1 MKKISFL
8 IFIVA
13 FTTSC
18 TSTLFSTI
26 DVLRP
31 ATISF
36 DKSAKN
42 ILILNNTV
50 VQPAIVGHTSQLLGE
65 KKKNLSVNTDSLAIF
80 CLSVVNEEFQKKE
93 FFENTYLQLTSTNTN
108 GSYLIAQPPLSDSLQ
123 ALQSKYDVDAILS
136 LDKLRVTDKLEEYY
150 DEGIGSYYAIL
161 EANYESSWTVS
172 YPKLNKSN
180 SFSFK
185 DTIYWDNESF
195 QRKKAL
201 GAIPD
206 RYNALIDGALHI
218 GQTSMKKLVPWW
230 DKEDRYFFSTNHKS
244 MKMGLDSVYTKNWKA
259 AILNW
264 EKGLLKAKPALKA
277 KLMHNM
283 AVAYEIDGD
292 MNKAWEYSQKSVST
306 YTSSSMVDYSNF
318 FTINQYATQL
328 KNRLAEIDLINKQLG
343 IE

>member
-1 MKKISFL
+1 
-8 IFIVA
+8 
-13 FTTSC
+13 
-18 TSTLFSTI
+18 
-26 DVLRP
+26 VLRP
-31 ATISF
+31 ANVTF

-50 VQPAIVGHTSQLLGE
+50 VQPDMIGHTSHLLGE

-80 CLSVVNEEFQKKE
+80 CLSVVNEELQKNE
-93 FFENTYLQLTSTNTN
+93 FFENTYLQLASTNTN
-108 GSYLIAQPPLSDSLQ
+108 GSYLIAQPPLNHTLKS
-123 ALQSKYDVDAILS
+123 LQSKFEVDAILS
-136 LDKLRVTDKLEEYY
+136 LDKLKVTDKLEEYY
-150 DEGIGSYYAIL
+150 DEGIASYYAIL

-201 GAIPD
+201 GAIPN
-206 RYNALIDGALHI
+206 RYNALIDGALHL
-218 GQTSMKKLVPWW
+218 GQTTIKKLVPWW
-230 DKEDRYFFSTNHKS
+230 DKEDRYFFSTNNKF

-259 AILNW
+259 AIQNW

-283 AVAYEIDGD
+283 AIAYEIDGD
-292 MNKAWEYSQKSVST
+292 MNKAWEYSQKSAST
-306 YTSSSMVDYSNF
+306 YTSSSMVDYSIF
-318 FTINQYATQL
+318 YTINQFASQL
-328 KNRLAEIDLINKQLG
+328 KNRLAEIELINKQLG